1 MDQAQHEQLVTV
13 MSRLAAGDRAAI
25 FTLYAQ
31 FGGVIAGVLRRELS
45 RLGRYGVP
53 ADDLDGLV
61 IDACLEVASLARSW
75 DPARGAAP
83 WTWAQRRLTRL
94 ASGYVG
100 IHADPLPE
108 GISSWPESGAGGAG
122 GALGAGSSRPDPEP
136 VGMLERLAARHP
148 QCRLLL
154 DALDRVSTPRN
165 REILLEV
172 RLQASLGDPAPAVTV
187 GRSFGLRPDAVRQV
201 VKRTRDAIG
210 RLAAE
215 EPRFAALATIPLV
228 A

>member
-1 MDQAQHEQLVTV
+1 VEQAQHEQLTTV

-25 FTLYAQ
+25 FTLYAH
-31 FGGVIAGVLRRELS
+31 FGGIIAGVLRRELS

-108 GISSWPESGAGGAG
+108 GISSWLDGGSGVAGR
-122 GALGAGSSRPDPEP
+122 GSSRPDPEP
-136 VGMLERLAARHP
+136 VSLLERLAARHP

-215 EPRFAALATIPLV
+215 EPRFAALAAIPLV

>member
-1 MDQAQHEQLVTV
+1 VEQARHDRLVMV
-13 MSRLAAGDRAAI
+13 MARLAEGDRAAI
-25 FTLYAQ
+25 FTLYAE
-31 FGGVIAGVLRRELS
+31 FGPVIAGVLRRELA
-45 RLGRYGVP
+45 RLGSYGVA

-61 IDACLEVASLARSW
+61 IDACLEVASVARSW

-83 WTWAQRRLTRL
+83 WTWAQRRLARL

-108 GISSWPESGAGGAG
+108 ALSGWRDGGGSSS
-122 GALGAGSSRPDPEP
+122 GSSRPDPEP
-136 VGMLERLAARHP
+136 LSLLERLAARHP

-154 DALDRVSTPRN
+154 DALDRVSSPRN
-165 REILLEV
+165 RQILLEV

-187 GRSFGLRPDAVRQV
+187 GRTFGLRPDAVRQV

-215 EPRFAALATIPLV
+215 EPRFAALGAIPLV

>member
-1 MDQAQHEQLVTV
+1 VEQAQHEQLVTV

-31 FGGVIAGVLRRELS
+31 FGGLIAGVLRRELS
-45 RLGRYGVP
+45 RLGRYRVP

-108 GISSWPESGAGGAG
+108 GISTWLDGGAG
-122 GALGAGSSRPDPEP
+122 AAGSSRPDPEP

-187 GRSFGLRPDAVRQV
+187 GRCFGLRPDAVRQV

-215 EPRFAALATIPLV
+215 EPRFAALAAIPLV

>member
-1 MDQAQHEQLVTV
+1 VEQVQHDRLVTV

-25 FTLYAQ
+25 FTLYAE
-31 FGGVIAGVLRRELS
+31 FGGVISGVLRRELA

-94 ASGYVG
+94 ASSYVG
-100 IHADPLPE
+100 IHADPLPD
-108 GISSWPESGAGGAG
+108 GISSWLDAGAGLGGSDSGA
-122 GALGAGSSRPDPEP
+122 SRPDPEP
-136 VGMLERLAARHP
+136 LSILERLAARHP

-210 RLAAE
+210 RLAVD
-215 EPRFAALATIPLV
+215 EPRFAALAAIPLV